1 MCDHLDRD
9 RVFVAVQPAS
19 SWRSS
24 VTSTVGLVRSSR
36 VDGIADTAAASAMC
50 RLAESVVVS
59 CLDTEFARGR
69 LFAPGRRP
77 IEVKGTV
84 VPGRAPRLSAGE
96 LAQMSAAWVD
106 RVDNPAMAEV
116 GLANSDVYG
125 GVAIVNFVDLTW
137 KATLTGDFLAFEP
150 SLPRDNGQ
158 ASPG

>member
-59 CLDTEFARGR
+59 CLDTESVRGR

-106 RVDNPAMAEV
+106 KVDNPAMAEL

-137 KATLTGDFLAFEP
+137 KAALTGDFLAFEP
-150 SLPRDNGQ
+150 SLPRDNW
-158 ASPG
+158 